1 MDDLLE
7 ELTAETRGTLEGIS
21 GEIVARE
28 TDFANR
34 ARASTRSV
42 ASSISLKEVAASLI
56 SHGSPE

>member
-1 MDDLLE
+1 MDDLLG

-28 TDFANR
+28 TDLANR